1 MEENNKCPKCGNEV
15 LDDWEECPYCRNK
28 LVNTKK
34 DEKQKR
40 DLKEED
46 KSVNT
51 LVIEN
56 TTALKFIIFSILGV
70 VAGGL
75 LFLFF
80 LIEKIRNYMPMRI
93 LVIVAAIVVIGLS
106 LGALTFYSIR
116 YVSTKN
122 QIKEKQNNTQQSK
135 S

>member
-1 MEENNKCPKCGNEV
+1 MMEENKKCPKCGNEV

-28 LVNTKK
+28 LFNTKK
-34 DEKQKR
+34 DEKQKH
-40 DLKEED
+40 DLKEDD

-56 TTALKFIIFSILGV
+56 TTALKFIIFSVLGV

-80 LIEKIRNYMPMRI
+80 LIEKIRIYMPMRI
-93 LVIVAAIVVIGLS
+93 LVIAAAIVVIGLS

-122 QIKEKQNNTQQSK
+122 QIKEKQMPQK
-135 S
+135 EIK

>member
-28 LVNTKK
+28 LITTKRR
-34 DEKQKR
+34 EKQKN
-40 DLKEED
+40 DLQEED
-46 KSVNT
+46 KSINT
-51 LVIEN
+51 LTIEN
-56 TTALKFIIFSILGV
+56 VTALKFIIFSILGAI
-70 VAGGL
+70 AGGL

-80 LIEKIRNYMPMRI
+80 LIEKIRDYMPMRI

-116 YVSTKN
+116 YVSTKG
-122 QIKEKQNNTQQSK
+122 QIKEKQK
-135 S
+135 